1 MALIPQRERAILR
14 ELERETSA
22 YPIRIL
28 LAYFS
33 HPKIRG
39 LKLRQ
44 TLKQIVLNGKK
55 EGGGGKFVHVHA
67 TKV

>member
-28 LAYFS
+28 LACLR
-33 HPKIRG
+33 HPNTRALELHK
-39 LKLRQ
+39 
-44 TLKQIVLNGKK
+44 N
-55 EGGGGKFVHVHA
+55 F
-67 TKV
+67 